1 MGKDS
6 ATLRRSTKHTGMVGA
21 FMFFALTGL
30 RGTLPFVLQ
39 TPRKVRKA
47 QLFTKVMHYKN
58 GTPHQGE
65 GEKARRRRQM
75 AAGRLVF
82 HTYGETR

>member
-1 MGKDS
+1 MGKE
-6 ATLRRSTKHTGMVGA
+6 TTKRRSPKREAGMVGA
-21 FMFFALTGL
+21 FIHYALTGL

-39 TPRKVRKA
+39 TPRAIRRLQRPKRS
-47 QLFTKVMHYKN
+47 HH
-58 GTPHQGE
+58 PHQGE
-65 GEKARRRRQM
+65 GEKTRRRRQM